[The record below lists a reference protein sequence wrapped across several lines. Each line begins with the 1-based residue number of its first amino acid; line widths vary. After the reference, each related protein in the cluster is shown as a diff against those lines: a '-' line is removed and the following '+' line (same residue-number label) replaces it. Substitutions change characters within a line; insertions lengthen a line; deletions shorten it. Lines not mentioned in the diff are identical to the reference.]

1 MDGDVCLP
9 MFTAIGDEVGGD
21 SSSELWYF
29 SPMKR
34 VHTLEF
40 EDLPWFPDWLRGPMT
55 NNIVVMGRWLG
66 VPSAVAGL
74 LGKMIKALGTSSVVD
89 LGSGGGGSMPEVIE
103 RMREEGGSP
112 DLKLTLTDKYPN
124 ADALASLNDS
134 ARPHIRYLETSVD
147 ATSIGSAPEGI
158 KTMVNCFHPMRPDE
172 ARSILKSAFDKREPI
187 LIYEMGGDK
196 LAPFPLWLLTLPIG
210 LSIVAFLAFI
220 KSALVRPFT
229 FRQFFFTYV
238 IPLVPIFYAWDGQ
251 ASMPRIYRFEDLD
264 ELLEGLSADDYVWEK
279 GYGDNNG
286 RKAGSYLMGMP
297 RVGDKNVE

>member
-1 MDGDVCLP
+1 
-9 MFTAIGDEVGGD
+9 
-21 SSSELWYF
+21 
-29 SPMKR
+29 MKR

-40 EDLPWFPDWLRGPMT
+40 EDLSWFPDWLRIPMT

-66 VPSAVAGL
+66 VPSVVAGL
-74 LGKMIKALGTSSVVD
+74 LGKMVKQLGASSIVD

-103 RMREEGGSP
+103 RMRQGDEGT
-112 DLKLTLTDKYPN
+112 DLTLTLTDKYPN
-124 ADALASLNDS
+124 AEAVSTFNDS

-147 ATSIGSAPEGI
+147 ATDVQSAPAGI
-158 KTMVNCFHPMRPDE
+158 KTMVNCFHHMRPDE
-172 ARSILKSAFDKREPI
+172 ARSILQSAFDRREPI

-210 LSIVAFLAFI
+210 LSIVAFLALI

-264 ELLEGLSADDYVWEK
+264 ELLEGLHAEDYTWEK
-279 GYGDNNG
+279 GYGDNKG

-297 RVGDKNVE
+297 LQGERNEP

>member
-1 MDGDVCLP
+1 
-9 MFTAIGDEVGGD
+9 
-21 SSSELWYF
+21 
-29 SPMKR
+29 
-34 VHTLEF
+34 
-40 EDLPWFPDWLRGPMT
+40 MT

-66 VPSAVAGL
+66 VPRVMATLLSAMVEK
-74 LGKMIKALGTSSVVD
+74 LGQSSVVD

-103 RMREEGGSP
+103 LMRRESFNAE
-112 DLKLTLTDKYPN
+112 LNLTLTDKYPN
-124 ADALASLNDS
+124 AEAVSTFNDS

-147 ATSIGSAPEGI
+147 ATDVQSAPAGI
-158 KTMVNCFHPMRPDE
+158 KTMVNCFHHMRPHE
-172 ARSILKSAFDKREPI
+172 ARSILKSAFERREPI

-196 LAPFPLWLLTLPIG
+196 LGPFWLWLLTLPIG
-210 LSIVAFLAFI
+210 LSIVALLALI
-220 KSALVRPFT
+220 KSSLVRPFT

-264 ELLEGLSADDYVWEK
+264 ELLEGLSAEDYIWEK

-297 RVGDKNVE
+297 LQGARNAS